1 MSVSKSSC
9 SKADISKNEGCIK
22 PEPKFK
28 GKWYKVNHYTRIFV
42 KKGQDPEEMIQRYR
56 NADSRRSDKITE

>member
-9 SKADISKNEGCIK
+9 NKADISKNEGCIK
-22 PEPKFK
+22 PEPKFQ
-28 GKWYKVNHYTRIFV
+28 GKWYEVNHYTRIFV